1 MMQKMPTLVIPLIN
15 EAFGTSYSENVS
27 FQQLRNEHE
36 KEFGKIISD
45 SIIKIE
51 SKTYHIECQSVDDT
65 TMAIR
70 MLEYDF
76 SIALEQAIKNGRMYE
91 IDFPES
97 CVLYLRSSKVT
108 PDTLKVKVNLP
119 FGEKDN
125 SFIYECKTIKLKDY
139 TSDDIFKKKLL
150 ILLPFYIMK
159 YEKKNKICIE
169 NEEELKQLLNEYDKI
184 RVKLEATLIEN
195 QKSTLYT
202 DLIKLI
208 IKISNYVLQEEP
220 EIKKGVEKIM
230 GGKVLQLESERLEKK
245 GINIGRKEG
254 LKEGKNIGRKEGIDA
269 LIQTIKRFMPN
280 ATEEDIVNEI
290 KKNDSYK
297 SINDEIIKSILEEN
311 K

>member
-1 MMQKMPTLVIPLIN
+1 M
-15 EAFGTSYSENVS
+15 GNVRILEVKQS
-27 FQQLRNEHE
+27 IFESNDKQAALLREELKKDGVFLLNLM
-36 KEFGKIISD
+36 S
-45 SIIKIE
+45 SP
-51 SKTYHIECQSVDDT
+51 
-65 TMAIR
+65 
-70 MLEYDF
+70 
-76 SIALEQAIKNGRMYE
+76 
-91 IDFPES
+91 DFPES

-184 RVKLEATLIEN
+184 RVKLEETLIEN

-280 ATEEDIVNEI
+280 AIEEDIVNEI
-290 KKNDSYK
+290 KKMIATNLLM
-297 SINDEIIKSILEEN
+297 IK
-311 K
+311 